1 MAYKD
6 KMSVEEMMEQDD
18 LLKKKP
24 TREQIRAYKEKKAKE
39 EAEAQ
44 AKEDNSFLGGFKKT
58 LAKLKPSEPARQAT
72 EGVKNLEKTIEEKKK
87 QKKYGIFEKF
97 EE

>member
-18 LLKKKP
+18 LLKRKKP
-24 TREQIRAYKEKKAKE
+24 TKEELKAYRDQKAKQ

-87 QKKYGIFEKF
+87 EKKYRLF